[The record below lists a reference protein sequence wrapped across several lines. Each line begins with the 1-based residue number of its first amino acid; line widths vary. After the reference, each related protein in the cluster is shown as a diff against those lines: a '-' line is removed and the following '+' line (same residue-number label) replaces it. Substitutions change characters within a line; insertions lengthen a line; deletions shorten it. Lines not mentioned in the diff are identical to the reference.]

1 MKTLS
6 QNAMARDNPPPSRR
20 RTVLKA
26 LAALAL
32 PAGLPAH
39 AAQWPERSITFV
51 QPYAPGTAT
60 DASSRYIAQQLSERW
75 KVATVM
81 EHKVGANSIIGTE
94 YVARAAPDGY
104 TFLITSTGFFTNEAM
119 VSRLPYHPL
128 DSFVPVAKV
137 GGVQLLLCV
146 PAQSRFRDVKELVE
160 FARTNPGKLAYAS
173 GGNGSSQ
180 HLSGAQ
186 LGTLSNTQLMH
197 VPYKAQVPAA
207 VATASGEVDFS
218 FIAIATAKPLLA
230 ADKIR
235 VLAVSG
241 SSRSA
246 SFPGVPTVAEAGV
259 PGFEWV
265 ANTFFLA
272 PAHTPRDIV
281 RKLSSALGDV
291 ARGDGYREF
300 AKGIGM
306 DADFMGEAEWGRTI
320 AAERQRY
327 LQVVRAS
334 GAKAE

>member
-1 MKTLS
+1 
-6 QNAMARDNPPPSRR
+6 MALR
-20 RTVLKA
+20 A
-26 LAALAL
+26 LAALTL
-32 PAGLPAH
+32 PFSLSAR

-51 QPYAPGTAT
+51 QPYGPGTAT

-75 KVATVM
+75 KVSTVM
-81 EHKVGANSIIGTE
+81 EHKAGANSIIGTE

-104 TFLITSTGFFTNEAM
+104 TFLITSTGYFTNEAM

-146 PAQSRFRDVKELVE
+146 PTESRFRSVGDLVD
-160 FARTNPGKLAYAS
+160 FAQANPGKLTYAS

-186 LGTLSNTQLMH
+186 LGTLSRTQLTH
-197 VPYKAQVPAA
+197 VPYKTQVPAA

-218 FIAIATAKPLLA
+218 FIAIATAKPLLSA
-230 ADKIR
+230 NKIR

-241 SSRSA
+241 PVRST
-246 SFPGVPTVAEAGV
+246 SFPDTPTVAEAGV
-259 PGFEWV
+259 SGFEWV

-272 PAHTPRDIV
+272 PANTPRDIV
-281 RKLSSALGDV
+281 RKLSDALSEV
-291 ARGDGYREF
+291 AGSDGYREF
-300 AKGIGM
+300 TKNIGM
-306 DADFMGEAEWGRTI
+306 DASFMGDAEWGRTI

>member
-1 MKTLS
+1 MT
-6 QNAMARDNPPPSRR
+6 RDNLPPYRR
-20 RTVLKA
+20 RAVLKT

-75 KVATVM
+75 KVPTVM

-146 PAQSRFRDVKELVE
+146 PANSRFHGVKELVE
-160 FARTNPGKLAYAS
+160 FARANPGKLTYAS

-246 SFPGVPTVAEAGV
+246 SFPDVPTVAEAGV
-259 PGFEWV
+259 PDFEWV
-265 ANTFFLA
+265 ASTFFLA
-272 PAHTPRDIV
+272 PANTPRDIV
-281 RKLSSALGDV
+281 RKLSGALGEE
-291 ARGDGYREF
+291 ARSDGYREF
-300 AKGIGM
+300 TKGIGM